1 MYVLPPEASEAEFRE
16 LLAYWQS
23 KLAPGRLPGRQHIDP
38 TELPRRHLSHLLL
51 LDVVEPTQPNQRRRY
66 RFRVAGT
73 SFSSITGHDVTGLHY
88 DEIVGPAHSIA
99 VIRALDLIVER
110 KAPVFLSGRL
120 AMSAQD
126 YLWVKRLGLPLAQ
139 DGQKVDMILAVWLA
153 QSRSTSD
160 LAHDDLEGDAGMPQV
175 LEWR

>member
-16 LLAYWQS
+16 LLTYWQS
-23 KLAPGRLPGRQHIDP
+23 KLLPGRLPGRQHIDP
-38 TELPRRHLSHLLL
+38 TELQPRHLSQLLL
-51 LDVVEPTQPNQRRRY
+51 LDVVEAAQPNQRRRY

-73 SFSSITGHDVTGLHY
+73 GFTTITGHDVTGLYY
-88 DEIVGPAHSIA
+88 DEIGGPVYSIA
-99 VIRALDLIVER
+99 VVQALDLIVER

-120 AMSAQD
+120 AVSAQD

-139 DGQKVDMILAVWLA
+139 DGQNVDMILAVWLA
-153 QSRSTSD
+153 ERRSALD
-160 LAHDDLEGDAGMPQV
+160 LALGDLEGDAGMPQV